1 MTSNFW
7 TRTRKGDGPGG
18 DTAGDGDL
26 HASGSTY
33 ASMTGEVPEPVARA
47 LADWPD
53 CIDPID
59 PANLVVEPIR
69 SSRAVSFQGKPP
81 ENCWVVR
88 DRKVRVSQP
97 KPLDVRSQQMPAKD
111 SVLVLTGATRNVR
124 VLLRGEGGVLYLGRI
139 GRSFNGEVAVGAG
152 SRVIVGDDASATSV
166 RCFAV
171 DSDVV
176 IGRDCMLAGDVTL
189 NSARQHGIVDLT
201 PDGPVMRSYVRR
213 RLELGTHVWLG
224 YRTLVQGAVQIGSGS
239 IIGGASVVVKDIPTN
254 VLAAGNPAEVKRQN
268 VTWCRSSEE
277 IDARSLSYAEDAI
290 RTIFD

>member
-7 TRTRKGDGPGG
+7 SRMRKGDGPGG
-18 DTAGDGDL
+18 DTAGDGHL

-33 ASMTGEVPEPVARA
+33 ASMTGEVPEPVARV
-47 LADWPD
+47 LAEWPD
-53 CIDPID
+53 CIDPI
-59 PANLVVEPIR
+59 AQENLVIEPIR
-69 SSRAVSFQGKPP
+69 SSRAVVFRGKPP
-81 ENCWVVR
+81 VNCWVVR
-88 DRKVRVSQP
+88 DRKVRVAQP
-97 KPLDVRSQQMPAKD
+97 KPLDVRSQVPAKD
-111 SVLVLTGATRNVR
+111 AVIVVTGAARNAR

-139 GRSFNGEVAVGAG
+139 GRSFNGELAVGAG

-171 DSDVV
+171 ESDLV
-176 IGRDCMLAGDVTL
+176 IGRDCMLAGDITL

-213 RLELGTHVWLG
+213 RLEIGTHVWLG

-239 IIGGASVVVKDIPTN
+239 IIGGASVVVKDIPAN

-277 IDARSLSYAEDAI
+277 IDARSLSYAEEAS
-290 RTIFD
+290 RTIFV